1 MKNLTR
7 KLFISLF
14 AAVFALITL
23 GATTFAWFTLTTTV
37 AVEQFEAEITSGT
50 GIEVSLDGVTF
61 TNLITNEKIVE
72 KIKNINF
79 GGSSIVLDP
88 VTTANGY
95 SEFKILDISNPGEP
109 KLQNATEN
117 DKWIIF
123 FLYFRTPYR
132 EANQDTWVYM
142 LDDTTITSDPVTWI
156 SDADFIHTSD
166 VQIQPGTPKQIF
178 ACNSLRMSFQ
188 TFTMTTEQ
196 VGKKDLF
203 KKTDVGDDTVVIYE
217 LDPDIEPADEND
229 GNNRLDKEIKSYG
242 MVSYFRAKTGG
253 DDDGIDLLEYL
264 DDNDVVL
271 PDGVLKSANLVNKAH
286 LEDDD
291 MTDKAAIVKLT
302 TVDDDENPRYYYG
315 VVKVQMWIEGWDPD
329 CYNAIM
335 AGTLKVKLS
344 FGGSS
349 KKPGIPVE
357 AED

>member
-72 KIKNINF
+72 KIKSINF
-79 GGSSIVLDP
+79 GGSEGSIVLDP

-95 SEFKILDISNPGEP
+95 SDFKILDISDPATP
-109 KLQNATEN
+109 SLQNATEN

-132 EANQDTWVYM
+132 EADQNTWVYM
-142 LDDTTITSDPVTWI
+142 LNDTTITSDPVTWF
-156 SDADFIHTSD
+156 SDADFTHTSG
-166 VQIQPGTPKQIF
+166 VGILSGASKQIF

-196 VGKKDLF
+196 VGTMNPF
-203 KKTDVGDDTVVIYE
+203 TKTSVGTDTVVIYE
-217 LDPDIEPADEND
+217 LDPVIEPTSEYD

-253 DDDGIDLLEYL
+253 DDDGINLLAHF
-264 DDNDVVL
+264 NNNVL
-271 PDGVLKSANLVNKAH
+271 PDGVLKSENLVNEAA
-286 LEDDD
+286 LEGD
-291 MTDKAAIVKLT
+291 MTNKAAIVKLT
-302 TVDDDENPRYYYG
+302 TVDENDRYYYG

-335 AGTLKVKLS
+335 AGKLKVNLS
-344 FGGSS
+344 FGGSGQQ
-349 KKPGIPVE
+349 PGIPVE
-357 AED
+357 EED

>member
-72 KIKNINF
+72 KIKSINF
-79 GGSSIVLDP
+79 GGSEGSIVLDP

-95 SEFKILDISNPGEP
+95 SDFKILDISDPATP
-109 KLQNATEN
+109 SLQNATEN

-132 EANQDTWVYM
+132 EADQDTWVYM
-142 LDDTTITSDPVTWI
+142 LDDTTITSDPVTWF
-156 SDADFIHTSD
+156 SDADFTHTSD
-166 VQIQPGTPKQIF
+166 VQILSGASKQIF

-188 TFTMTTEQ
+188 TFTMTTQQ
-196 VGKKDLF
+196 VGTKDLF
-203 KKTDVGDDTVVIYE
+203 TKTSVGTDTVVIYE
-217 LDPDIEPADEND
+217 LDPFIEPASEDD

-253 DDDGIDLLEYL
+253 DDDGIYLLEHFN
-264 DDNDVVL
+264 NDVL
-271 PDGVLKSANLVNKAH
+271 PDGVLKSENLVNEAA
-286 LEDDD
+286 LEGD
-291 MTDKAAIVKLT
+291 MSNKAAIVKLT
-302 TVDDDENPRYYYG
+302 TVDANDRFYYG

-335 AGTLKVKLS
+335 AGKLKVNLS
-344 FGGSS
+344 FGGSGQQ
-349 KKPGIPVE
+349 PGISVE
-357 AED
+357 EED